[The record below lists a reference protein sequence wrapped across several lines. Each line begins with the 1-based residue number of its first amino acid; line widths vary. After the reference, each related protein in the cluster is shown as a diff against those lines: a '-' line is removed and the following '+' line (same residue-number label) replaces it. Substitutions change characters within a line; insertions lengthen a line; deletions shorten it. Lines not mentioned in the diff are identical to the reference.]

1 MEQLMLLTKAHTARH
16 LAPRLTLLLALL
28 LLGGCASVTPIRDL
42 LNDPSRYDGKTVR
55 IEGEVKGSLGGLG
68 VGAYE
73 VSDKTG
79 TLAVVSD
86 KADPPRSGTK
96 IGIKGTFD
104 ALLNLGFRS
113 LSVLREESRS
123 YP

>member
-1 MEQLMLLTKAHTARH
+1 MPNTPPARRFDSRLW
-16 LAPRLTLLLALL
+16 LACTLLVLT
-28 LLGGCASVTPIRDL
+28 GCAGVTPIRDL

-55 IEGEVKGSLGGLG
+55 IQGEVKGSLGGLG

-73 VSDKTG
+73 VRDKTG
-79 TLAVVSD
+79 TLAVVSE

-96 IGIKGTFD
+96 IGVKGRFD
-104 ALLNLGFRS
+104 ALLNLGFKS

>member
-1 MEQLMLLTKAHTARH
+1 MPSTKAQAVRR
-16 LAPRLTLLLALL
+16 LAPRLPFLVALL
-28 LLGGCASVTPIRDL
+28 LLGGCASVTPIREL
-42 LNDPSRYDGKTVR
+42 LDDPSRYDGKTVR
-55 IEGEVKGSLGGLG
+55 IQGEVKGSLGGLG

-96 IGIKGTFD
+96 IGIKGKFD